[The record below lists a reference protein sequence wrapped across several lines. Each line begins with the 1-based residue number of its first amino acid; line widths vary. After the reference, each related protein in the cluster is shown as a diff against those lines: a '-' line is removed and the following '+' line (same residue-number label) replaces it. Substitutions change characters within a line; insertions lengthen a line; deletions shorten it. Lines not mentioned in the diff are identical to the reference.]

1 MIQIY
6 CDASFRM
13 GVGGMAV
20 VAGARDPLEL
30 DGLRR
35 WRLCW
40 NVVERRMWGLVVF
53 HAGCRCG
60 TSGEAELRAMGM
72 AFIVACELM
81 RVRGEWRAEIVSDS
95 LSAIRD
101 VMGDKGGLPFLEN
114 MQRLWRQRRIIL
126 SKVGAHRGNRF
137 NEISDACSRWAR
149 IDTEK
154 KLRSRFSTLR

>member
-20 VAGARDPLEL
+20 VAGACEPWEL
-30 DGLRR
+30 SGLRS

-40 NVVERRMWGLVVF
+40 NVAERRMRELVVF

-60 TSGEAELRAMGM
+60 NSGEAELRAMGM

-81 RVRGEWRAEIVSDS
+81 KVRGERRSEIVSDS
-95 LSAIRD
+95 LSAIRE

-126 SKVGAHRGNRF
+126 SKVEAHRGHRF

-149 IDTEK
+149 IETERR
-154 KLRSRFSTLR
+154 LGHRFSNQR